1 MSVQYFLR
9 QPLFTVGDLVFVHD
23 LTAKTN
29 MSENWS
35 DETAEFVNQLYG
47 LNDGYLYDSL
57 MDNAKRFLS
66 VCDLMDLRKLVE
78 KIKSDI
84 EEYGELSE
92 PPVK

>member
-9 QPLFTVGDLVFVHD
+9 QPLFTVGDLVFVNS
-23 LTAKTN
+23 LIEKMKTGE
-29 MSENWS
+29 SY
-35 DETAEFVNQLYG
+35 DEMKFFNELYG
-47 LNDGYLYDSL
+47 LYDGYLYDSL